1 MTFSFCFF
9 LFYLYLGFNVSL
21 IRNKLSV
28 IFCLSTR
35 EVVQRRIWKGCLFV
49 STKDYLVCFL
59 NFWLFVVF
67 FFNKSLPCGFFFFL
81 FVCFFF
87 FFFNKILPGVF
98 SCF

>member
-28 IFCLSTR
+28 IFCLSPR

-49 STKDYLVCFL
+49 STKDYLVCFRVCCFSPKTGSCMKENCKIQIQFYVDYFHNNIKL
-59 NFWLFVVF
+59 NSAQIT
-67 FFNKSLPCGFFFFL
+67 K
-81 FVCFFF
+81 
-87 FFFNKILPGVF
+87 
-98 SCF
+98 